1 MSTNT
6 ESTDTAREPKYA
18 ELTEKDLNRVAGG
31 VGLGLRKSA
40 GNSASGAMFLAFTF
54 KL

>member
-1 MSTNT
+1 M
-6 ESTDTAREPKYA
+6 STDTETTDTPREPTYV
-18 ELTEKDLNRVAGG
+18 ELTEKDLNNVVGG

-40 GNSASGAMFLAFTF
+40 GNQASGVMFLAFTF